1 MAQIREF
8 TIEGLAG
15 RTEPY
20 SLVLNP
26 DVNVF
31 FGLNGSGKTTL
42 LKILYSALSTETEVL
57 SDLPFT
63 RAAVRVFLNKHRREF
78 VRTFVRREQAINE
91 ETNLVVSGPQASLW
105 DSDQEFLA
113 NSTPLR
119 SVRYMFDRDVG
130 AVVEGPKWASDP
142 PEPDGPRLTTYRAG
156 FLPISRLYR
165 NVLTSSGKRLSDR
178 ELDGAFAR
186 GLQAQWSEY
195 YADISKETAK
205 AQERGLA
212 NILGFFLTG
221 GQSPGDAKEAPDEKE
236 AFKRISGFL
245 DRQPGFGHLL
255 RSEAEFAAIYAKKKE
270 LQNVVKQIEQV
281 ETAIAEITAPR
292 ERFRSVLESMFTG
305 SKHLEFTDK
314 EIKVQISS
322 NREIGLSLLSSG
334 EKQLL
339 FVALHALIG
348 GNNCLIVDEPELSM
362 HVEWQRK
369 LVATLRELNPRLQ
382 LIMATHSPEI
392 MADLPDNQIFRI
404 WPG

>member
-42 LKILYSALSTETEVL
+42 LKTLYSALSTDTEIL

-63 RAAVRVFLNKHRREF
+63 RAAVKIFLNRHRREF
-78 VRTFVRREQAINE
+78 VRTFVRRERAINE
-91 ETNLVVSGPQASLW
+91 ETTLVWPSPQASLW
-105 DSDQEFLA
+105 GSDQEFVA
-113 NSTPLR
+113 HSASP
-119 SVRYMFDRDVG
+119 SVRFIFDRDRET
-130 AVVEGPKWASDP
+130 VVEAPKWTSDP
-142 PEPDGPRLTTYRAG
+142 PEPDGPRLTPYRAG

-165 NVLTSSGKRLSDR
+165 NVPTSTGKRLSDR

-195 YADISKETAK
+195 YADVSKETAK

-221 GQSPGDAKEAPDEKE
+221 GQSQGDTAEAPDEKE

-245 DRQPGFGHLL
+245 DRQSGFRHLIT
-255 RSEAEFAAIYAKKKE
+255 SEQEFAAIYAKKKE

-314 EIKVQISS
+314 EIKVQLSKD
-322 NREIGLSLLSSG
+322 REIGLSLLSSG

-339 FVALHALIG
+339 FIALHALIG

-362 HVEWQRK
+362 HVEWQRR

-392 MADLPDNQIFRI
+392 MADLPDSQIFRI